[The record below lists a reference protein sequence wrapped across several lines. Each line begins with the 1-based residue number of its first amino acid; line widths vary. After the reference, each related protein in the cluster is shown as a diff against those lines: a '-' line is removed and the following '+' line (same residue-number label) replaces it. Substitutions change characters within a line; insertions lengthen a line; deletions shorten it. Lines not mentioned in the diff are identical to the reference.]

1 MRETAPKD
9 CTAAELAE
17 WMLEVKRNAG
27 AVMFVDGLYVR
38 DLVEKIAEAY
48 RIIGQREG
56 YKKGKRDGSRAGY
69 KVGYAE
75 GCDDGYSQGIF
86 ERSITYSDL
95 D

>member
-1 MRETAPKD
+1 MREAPPKD

-27 AVMFVDGLYVR
+27 AVMFVDGLYAKE
-38 DLVEKIAEAY
+38 LVEKIAEAY

-56 YKKGKRDGSRAGY
+56 YKKGKRDGSYAGFD
-69 KVGYAE
+69 VGYSR
-75 GCDDGYSQGIF
+75 GYDDGYSSGLVSTF
-86 ERSITYSDL
+86 GDL